1 MFSAELFHR
10 LCFDWSSF
18 NESLLC
24 LLLLLWWL
32 IGNNWR
38 MKFRYW
44 QYWMEDWIHLHFL
57 FANLDFSSAWKAD
70 FYQSAPHQRKEWQ
83 NSLLF
88 MTNVQLWQPKS
99 AQNEAGFS
107 FVVSV
112 WSPHQDQDQQHV
124 NQTNPCPSFCI
135 SVILLCF
142 YQHNTVTLQA
152 ASELLPPLLMITISN
167 YVVCVCVRT
176 FLQTD
181 RVQQPGVQSSC
192 TASDLWPHVQVCM
205 CMHVYYVVHICSPLL
220 SWVIPPATSPVT
232 RTHKHNANIHA
243 DMWSER
249 VCVCEVCVCLR
260 VCFAL
265 GFIISSTSSFFPLY
279 WAHTPPPLVMLASTV
294 ACFVRVCV
302 CVCV

>member
-1 MFSAELFHR
+1 
-10 LCFDWSSF
+10 
-18 NESLLC
+18 
-24 LLLLLWWL
+24 
-32 IGNNWR
+32 
-38 MKFRYW
+38 
-44 QYWMEDWIHLHFL
+44 
-57 FANLDFSSAWKAD
+57 
-70 FYQSAPHQRKEWQ
+70 
-83 NSLLF
+83 

-99 AQNEAGFS
+99 AQNEAGFN

-167 YVVCVCVRT
+167 YVVCVCVCVLSCRQIE
-176 FLQTD
+176 FSSPVCGAA
-181 RVQQPGVQSSC
+181 VQHL
-192 TASDLWPHVQVCM
+192 TSDPTYRCVCACM
-205 CMHVYYVVHICSPLL
+205 CIIWCTSAALFSPESYHLLPAQSHALINITLTYMLICGVS
-220 SWVIPPATSPVT
+220 A
-232 RTHKHNANIHA
+232 
-243 DMWSER
+243 
-249 VCVCEVCVCLR
+249 CVCEVCVCLR

-294 ACFVRVCV
+294 ACFVRVCMCA
-302 CVCV
+302 CV